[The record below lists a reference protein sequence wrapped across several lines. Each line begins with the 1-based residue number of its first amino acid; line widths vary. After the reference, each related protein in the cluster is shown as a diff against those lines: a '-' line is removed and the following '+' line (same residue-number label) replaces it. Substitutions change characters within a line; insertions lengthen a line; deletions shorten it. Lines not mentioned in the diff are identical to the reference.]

1 MVFLLMLLFKYLP
14 SPLLQKTNSSS
25 CSLNSSRHHEK
36 SSQLRE
42 ATVTKNDTTLSV
54 LKEILRCQQ
63 EMKIVQ
69 ENHTAILNSLLRHNS
84 INYQASQL
92 PEDVTLL
99 LPLKCLKAAEE
110 FEDKLKDPDIFKTV
124 VLWLSDQGGRSLVE
138 ATGRMMAKL
147 MTNEL
152 AQSCNLC
159 GRNGKKGLKGSLLF
173 LILTSWLLT

>member
-1 MVFLLMLLFKYLP
+1 
-14 SPLLQKTNSSS
+14 
-25 CSLNSSRHHEK
+25 
-36 SSQLRE
+36 
-42 ATVTKNDTTLSV
+42 
-54 LKEILRCQQ
+54 
-63 EMKIVQ
+63 MKIVQ

-99 LPLKCLKAAEE
+99 LPLKCLKAVEE
-110 FEDKLKDPDIFKTV
+110 FEDKLKNPDIFKTV
-124 VLWLSDQGGRSLVE
+124 VVWLSDQGGRNLVE